1 MNEEYARVCEHTL
14 HRLVSIVDS
23 PRLLPHAFTY
33 IPAML
38 ANYDWRLRHAGLAA
52 VAGVIVKD
60 HLLAVGLITHSPIHS
75 FIGGAGKSDEIC
87 RLPLRNLGK

>member
-1 MNEEYARVCEHTL
+1 MNDEYAHVCEHTL
-14 HRLVSIVDS
+14 HRLVAVVDG

-52 VAGVIVKD
+52 VAGVLVRD
-60 HLLAVGLITHSPIHS
+60 YSLAVGLITHSLIHWW
-75 FIGGAGKSDEIC
+75 AGKSDAIR
-87 RLPLRNLGK
+87 RLPLRTLGK